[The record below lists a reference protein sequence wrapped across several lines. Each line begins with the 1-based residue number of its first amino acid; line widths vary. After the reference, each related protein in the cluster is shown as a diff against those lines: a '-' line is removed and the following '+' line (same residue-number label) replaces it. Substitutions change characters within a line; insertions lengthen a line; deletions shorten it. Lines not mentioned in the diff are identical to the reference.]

1 MNSSELIFLLFA
13 TDFTTY
19 LIYLIL
25 RIFRNKQSTYNKL
38 HNLKLTFITIMSFII
53 TFLISIKLNKLVIE
67 YSLIITYSAALI
79 MSAFSD
85 YILMNIMKIN
95 IVEHDFL
102 HNSLYTLISVTDSNV
117 LYFILLFFYYIYYVN
132 PIGLK
137 DLANWFTYL
146 RNTLGIPIFIIVFLA
161 LLLFIPF
168 VASYLVSNIP
178 RNLFQSVEN
187 VYNDENYVVKSLFP
201 FIILVTTNFGLFL
214 ISELIYSGI
223 TIDRLTLMLLLSRIL
238 LFMIIMLGV
247 TYSASLIMHTFGF
260 KDVDITKSLLLFL
273 IIINIVY
280 LILPITILF
289 EIIAIPLSLLS
300 ILLAYVI
307 SPLFLRKNLGKAYLS
322 YLIILIVSVIA
333 NLILLTIVGDMFG

>member
-1 MNSSELIFLLFA
+1 
-13 TDFTTY
+13 
-19 LIYLIL
+19 
-25 RIFRNKQSTYNKL
+25 
-38 HNLKLTFITIMSFII
+38 
-53 TFLISIKLNKLVIE
+53 
-67 YSLIITYSAALI
+67 